1 MMDSESTTAMETE
14 APRPLSGAWLEDNP
28 RAATLLTFVVG
39 LLLGW
44 WVLGWWLFPVSWSEA
59 QPYHLRQDLRAD
71 WVQLVANDYQGNG
84 QLDKAAERLASMD
97 AATLITEFEALQAD
111 EIAQAPGLAPRVG
124 PGHAAGCDTGGRRA
138 EYIERQGDVVQHGAP
153 GHQVGGLEDEAD
165 LRSWAGHWGAV
176 HQDFALVRS
185 QQAAHQ
191 AQQRAFAAA
200 RRPHQRNEL
209 AVMHVEADVGQRLH
223 HATVLQIALAQPRGC
238 NQRVA
243 HKIRTLHAT
252 FIVTHM

>member
-1 MMDSESTTAMETE
+1 MMDSESTTAMEAE

-28 RAATLLTFVVG
+28 RAATLLTFVAG

-111 EIAQAPGLAPRVG
+111 EARTANEHANVRQLAQNLGIQYDLLPISPMYEAFEAALKPHFWGQPFNVTEENIQARIRGALLMAMSNKYGNILLNTTNKSEMAVG
-124 PGHAAGCDTGGRRA
+124 YGTLYGDMCGG
-138 EYIERQGDVVQHGAP
+138 ISVLGDVYKTEVY
-153 GHQVGGLEDEAD
+153 
-165 LRSWAGHWGAV
+165 
-176 HQDFALVRS
+176 
-185 QQAAHQ
+185 
-191 AQQRAFAAA
+191 
-200 RRPHQRNEL
+200 EL
-209 AVMHVEADVGQRLH
+209 ARYLNRDGELIP
-223 HATVLQIALAQPRGC
+223 LSSIEKPPSSL
-238 NQRVA
+238 
-243 HKIRTLHAT
+243 
-252 FIVTHM
+252 